1 MIRLLQYCIFFVLT
15 FSLVLSVEA
24 QRHNLTII
32 VKDDAKH
39 PADSIF
45 VAGNFNGWNPGKAA
59 FALHKQDSIWTLV
72 IPSLPPDLIEFK
84 ITKGSWS
91 TVETGPSGSDQ
102 GNHVFKIN
110 KDTTVN
116 IIIAGWKD
124 AFPAVPKKHTASA
137 NVQVLDSAFW
147 IPQLQRY
154 RRITIY
160 LPPGYKT
167 GLKRFPVLY
176 MHDGQNL
183 FDEYT
188 AGYGEW
194 GVDECL
200 DSLISIKK
208 EKPCIVVGIDNGPH
222 RLTEYN
228 PFYFEQFG
236 KGEGDAYVNFIAR
249 TLKPFIDSAYRTLS
263 TAPNTIIAGSS
274 MGGLISYYAALKYPQ
289 TFGKAGIFSPA
300 FWTAD
305 SLRYYTNSTA
315 SKQRGLLFFYM
326 GKLEGKEYLND
337 MVRIVDVVGRLSKA
351 YIYTAIDDE
360 GAHNEQAWRKWFP
373 QFYQWVI
380 NDGNNHI
387 INTKD

>member
-1 MIRLLQYCIFFVLT
+1 MCIR
-15 FSLVLSVEA
+15 
-24 QRHNLTII
+24 
-32 VKDDAKH
+32 
-39 PADSIF
+39 DS
-45 VAGNFNGWNPGKAA
+45 
-59 FALHKQDSIWTLV
+59 
-72 IPSLPPDLIEFK
+72 
-84 ITKGSWS
+84 
-91 TVETGPSGSDQ
+91 
-102 GNHVFKIN
+102 
-110 KDTTVN
+110 
-116 IIIAGWKD
+116 
-124 AFPAVPKKHTASA
+124 
-137 NVQVLDSAFW
+137 
-147 IPQLQRY
+147 
-154 RRITIY
+154 
-160 LPPGYKT
+160 
-167 GLKRFPVLY
+167 
-176 MHDGQNL
+176 
-183 FDEYT
+183 
-188 AGYGEW
+188 
-194 GVDECL
+194 L

-337 MVRIVDVVGRLSKA
+337 MVRIVDEVGRLSTA

-360 GAHNEQAWRKWFP
+360 GAHNEQAWGKWFP

-380 NDGNNHI
+380 NDGNNLSLIHI
-387 INTKD
+387 